1 MFNYRSQQT
10 SIDDEYDFMRPKP
23 TPPLPYSQSPSLK
36 YHHNNQNQVLQSHSD
51 SLSFQSNLSLNET
64 ISKSV
69 MFGIPRKNC
78 PKPLDSRTSIG
89 VDFHPANI
97 GSPFVDITLNNCDDL
112 SLYQSLKSDN
122 IQQPL
127 RRSCPQLQNGPS
139 PANYL
144 VRPNMYPSAVQN
156 SSSQIETPK
165 PILKK
170 IPETNWNLKDH
181 LQYNQNLYKDGSLF
195 KIEDN
200 LDVDEADS
208 DQDQTDSVFSTSL
221 KDLKEYSHD
230 WSVNQSSLSQ
240 NTNSNLQ
247 YQSFMIDELD
257 SLSNNMSMNTRAL
270 AAKYLFKKDGS
281 SVTST
286 MGHSLILPKLET
298 DNLFKLYTPQES
310 IIEESRIINQTSSSS
325 DNSDSDEDVWLFGK
339 PIEDSDKKKPR
350 RILNKDFSDQDS
362 DIERDVTN
370 ILDIEKLKRL
380 PKLL

>member
-1 MFNYRSQQT
+1 MFNSRPLQA

-36 YHHNNQNQVLQSHSD
+36 YHHNNLNKVLQPYSEGP
-51 SLSFQSNLSLNET
+51 SFQSNLSLNDT

-69 MFGIPRKNC
+69 MFGIPRNNC
-78 PKPLDSRTSIG
+78 PKPLDSRESIG

-112 SLYQSLKSDN
+112 SLYQPVKSEN
-122 IQQPL
+122 YQQPF
-127 RRSCPQLQNGPS
+127 RQSYPQLQNRPS

-144 VRPNMYPSAVQN
+144 VRSNIYPSAVQN
-156 SSSQIETPK
+156 TSSQIETPK

-170 IPETNWNLKDH
+170 IPENSLNPKDH

-200 LDVDEADS
+200 LEVDEADS
-208 DQDQTDSVFSTSL
+208 DQEHTDTVFSPSL
-221 KDLKEYSHD
+221 KDLKDYSQD
-230 WSVNQSSLSQ
+230 WSVNQSSVNQ
-240 NTNSNLQ
+240 NANFQ

-281 SVTST
+281 SVNNTI
-286 MGHSLILPKLET
+286 GHSLILPKLET

-310 IIEESRIINQTSSSS
+310 IIEESRVLNRTSSSS
-325 DNSDSDEDVWLFGK
+325 DDSDSDEDVWLFGK

-350 RILNKDFSDQDS
+350 KKLTKDFSDQDS
-362 DIERDVTN
+362 DIDRDVTN